1 MNSKKK
7 PVEDSDSES
16 GLGSRKST
24 MTAEEKSQARR
35 QKMAK
40 VEKEFYKLVDV
51 AVAAKKVQ
59 LSEELLD
66 VVYKYSEL
74 KRVAGG
80 NKPLLP
86 PKGEDE
92 VLNALRGEDTEQD
105 KMKKPCMVS
114 QREKISRSLVK
125 L

>member
-1 MNSKKK
+1 M
-7 PVEDSDSES
+7 
-16 GLGSRKST
+16 
-24 MTAEEKSQARR
+24 
-35 QKMAK
+35 
-40 VEKEFYKLVDV
+40 DV

-59 LSEELLD
+59 LSEELLH
-66 VVYKYSEL
+66 VVYKYWVH